1 MPLPAFIRA
10 MPGLDLPF
18 PEDMVTTNAMK
29 TEDGLAVFI
38 TAHQELT
45 IPAHSHGPQWGTVI
59 QGEVTLTIDG
69 QTRTYG
75 PGDTYDIGQGVEHA
89 ATVAAGAVVFDV
101 FAENDRY
108 PVKLR

>member
-1 MPLPAFIRA
+1 MTLPDFIRA

-18 PEDMVTTNAMK
+18 PEEMVTTNAMR

-38 TAHQELT
+38 TAHQDLA

-59 QGEVTLTIDG
+59 SGTLILTMNGEM
-69 QTRTYG
+69 RTYG
-75 PGDTYDIGQGVEHA
+75 PGESYDIGEGVEHA
-89 ATVAAGAVVFDV
+89 ASVTAGTVVFDV

-108 PVKLR
+108 PLKPR